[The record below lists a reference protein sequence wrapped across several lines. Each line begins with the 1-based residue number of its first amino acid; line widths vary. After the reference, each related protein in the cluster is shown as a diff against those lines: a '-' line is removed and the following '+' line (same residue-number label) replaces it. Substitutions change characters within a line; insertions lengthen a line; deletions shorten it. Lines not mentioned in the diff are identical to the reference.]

1 MPEPGLL
8 HYQWLEMASAP
19 SLYNDYIRKA
29 SNLGAKRI
37 YHYHAM
43 PSASKGIEPH
53 IAFLEFVLSEN
64 RQSEE
69 PPSSPTITVR
79 SIQSVST
86 LNPSFTEQIGDSKPP
101 LSFLSTIQGV
111 GRRPLSP
118 DDEIPEGNG
127 KDLIPWSDDNV
138 DATDFKNM
146 EDYDPWQED
155 DKYES
160 TPESKTTE
168 ELLENLS
175 LEDKSCIRRY
185 IMLHRVSN
193 SERTSP
199 AVDDPGR

>member
-1 MPEPGLL
+1 
-8 HYQWLEMASAP
+8 
-19 SLYNDYIRKA
+19 
-29 SNLGAKRI
+29 
-37 YHYHAM
+37 M
-43 PSASKGIEPH
+43 PSVFKGIEPH
-53 IAFLEFVLSEN
+53 LAFLEFVLSEN

-79 SIQSVST
+79 SKQSVYVST

-111 GRRPLSP
+111 KRRPLSP
-118 DDEIPEGNG
+118 DDELPEGNG
-127 KDLIPWSDDNV
+127 KDLIPWSDDDV

-160 TPESKTTE
+160 TPEPEATE

-175 LEDKSCIRRY
+175 LEDKSCI
-185 IMLHRVSN
+185 
-193 SERTSP
+193 
-199 AVDDPGR
+199 